1 VIRFGFTALPWAY
14 DRLVGPMF
22 ALAAQDQ
29 TTEVTPGPGNVLS
42 SREEHNGLRGG
53 HGNALL
59 AIGANVVELARR
71 RVQES

>member
-1 VIRFGFTALPWAY
+1 MDVAP
-14 DRLVGPMF
+14 D
-22 ALAAQDQ
+22 
-29 TTEVTPGPGNVLS
+29 PGNVLR

-71 RVQES
+71 RVQGG